1 MARPFL
7 LNVSGPYAVGKDT
20 VLNAVIARY
29 PDRIHRVRTI
39 TTRPVKP
46 GDDPSYTQLTPEEF
60 EARVAEGRW
69 LVNRQL
75 GGQTA
80 YGTSVDEIHEAAERG
95 LISVHSVFP
104 GPPGAGRLREVFGH
118 GLLSLG
124 LLASH
129 GTVEEQRA
137 VLRERLIGRG
147 RDSAEAIEA
156 RLAHQDEPLAYVL
169 ANPEIDVD
177 GEPMRVFDRV
187 VVNDDLDRALAEVFA
202 VVDAEL
208 LGA

>member
-20 VLNAVIARY
+20 VLNAVIDRY
-29 PDRIHRVRTI
+29 PDRVHRVRTI

-46 GDDPSYTQLTPEEF
+46 GDDPSYTQLSPEEF
-60 EARVAEGRW
+60 DERVATGRW

-80 YGTSVDEIHEAAERG
+80 YGTSVDEIHDAAAQG

-104 GPPGAGRLREVFGH
+104 GPAGAGRLREVFGR

-129 GTVEEQRA
+129 GSVDEQRE
-137 VLRERLIGRG
+137 VLRARLVGRG
-147 RDSAEAIEA
+147 RDAPDAIEA
-156 RLAHQDEPLAYVL
+156 RLRHQDEPLAYVS
-169 ANPEIDVD
+169 ANPEV
-177 GEPMRVFDRV
+177 E
-187 VVNDDLDRALAEVFA
+187 AE
-202 VVDAEL
+202 E
-208 LGA
+208 